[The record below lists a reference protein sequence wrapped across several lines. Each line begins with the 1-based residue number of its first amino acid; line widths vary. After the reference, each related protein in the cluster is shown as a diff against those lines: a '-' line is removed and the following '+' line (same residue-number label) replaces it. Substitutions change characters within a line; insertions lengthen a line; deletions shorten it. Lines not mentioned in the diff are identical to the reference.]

1 MTPTYKVTLLLS
13 IVFLV
18 SCSGIDKNVQETLD
32 NISQQRRNEL
42 SAFISHY
49 SGRGNMHDGAKFI
62 VANMSDKY
70 SIIGGSPY
78 IYHEYIDSVYEDGT
92 TFNSRKGYDYKSG
105 FSPSRLS
112 SVNVPDIDFVI
123 VDSLTEHFDNAYS
136 VWETTPWRSL
146 YSKEL
151 FEKYVLPYRIADE
164 PLEYGWR
171 KDAYE
176 RNSHYLESCKD
187 SGIIAACTYI
197 YNNLDYQTNN
207 LFWGEPLQP
216 YSVNVHYRRGTC
228 SDYAVYTAMVMRA
241 LGIPVS
247 LDFVPYWGD
256 NNNGHSFNA
265 LLMPDGSCLGFNNK
279 DDLNNGL
286 HLSGKVPKVYR
297 KEFEIQR
304 NIALYKYKDVEYIPP
319 LFAGHNIKDVT
330 GDYDIPLTDIM
341 ISPVM
346 NTPRSHIVYLAVFS
360 PVGWRP
366 VAWAEYKGGN
376 ASFRNVG
383 TGYTSHDSPSTKG
396 EGYGEG
402 CLFIPVCYT
411 DTEDMLPLDYPF
423 ILLETGE
430 KRSLIP
436 DTTMVENVVVERK
449 FPRKKRIIEFAR
461 KMKGGYFEFSNKPD
475 FSDSEVLFFVNET
488 PSSRLQEIILPENSR
503 YRYVRFY
510 KRRGGISIGEMG
522 CKDETGNVIPGKP
535 VADFVL
541 RDDKEIGNICDGNVL
556 SFFDV
561 AGLDD
566 TWFGL
571 DFGKPMLLRELFF
584 CPRTDDNE
592 ISPGDVYEMF
602 YWDRRWKSLGKQKAD
617 GYTIT
622 YEKVPSNALLWIHN
636 LTKGHEERPFTYE
649 NGKQVWW

>member
-13 IVFLV
+13 IVFLA
-18 SCSGIDKNVQETLD
+18 SCSEIDKNVQETLD

-49 SGRGNMHDGAKFI
+49 LGRGNMHDGAKFI

-70 SIIGGSPY
+70 SIISGSPD

-304 NIALYKYKDVEYIPP
+304 NIALYK
-319 LFAGHNIKDVT
+319 
-330 GDYDIPLTDIM
+330 
-341 ISPVM
+341 
-346 NTPRSHIVYLAVFS
+346 
-360 PVGWRP
+360 
-366 VAWAEYKGGN
+366 
-376 ASFRNVG
+376 
-383 TGYTSHDSPSTKG
+383 
-396 EGYGEG
+396 
-402 CLFIPVCYT
+402 
-411 DTEDMLPLDYPF
+411 
-423 ILLETGE
+423 
-430 KRSLIP
+430 
-436 DTTMVENVVVERK
+436 
-449 FPRKKRIIEFAR
+449 
-461 KMKGGYFEFSNKPD
+461 
-475 FSDSEVLFFVNET
+475 
-488 PSSRLQEIILPENSR
+488 
-503 YRYVRFY
+503 
-510 KRRGGISIGEMG
+510 
-522 CKDETGNVIPGKP
+522 
-535 VADFVL
+535 
-541 RDDKEIGNICDGNVL
+541 
-556 SFFDV
+556 
-561 AGLDD
+561 
-566 TWFGL
+566 
-571 DFGKPMLLRELFF
+571 
-584 CPRTDDNE
+584 
-592 ISPGDVYEMF
+592 
-602 YWDRRWKSLGKQKAD
+602 
-617 GYTIT
+617 
-622 YEKVPSNALLWIHN
+622 
-636 LTKGHEERPFTYE
+636 
-649 NGKQVWW
+649 